1 MAESRNTLSESEA
14 KRPAVRPTIRGV
26 VGAAVLGL
34 AGIGVL
40 GQILFAVIFGAFVSV
55 MVCLGGVGL
64 VWLLT
69 RPVRVIGIRIFLRAF
84 AVAAFLWPFIP
95 HGSVEWSTP
104 WPPASFWV
112 VTGLR
117 AGHLMV
123 FETVSILV
131 AALVMW
137 LAGSVVYQDR
147 HRDDAA

>member
-14 KRPAVRPTIRGV
+14 KRPAVRPTLRGV

-40 GQILFAVIFGAFVSV
+40 GQIFFAVLFGEFVSV

-69 RPVRVIGIRIFLRAF
+69 RAVRVIGIRIFLRAF

-112 VTGLR
+112 VIGLR

-123 FETVSILV
+123 FEIVSILV
-131 AALVMW
+131 ATLVMW